1 MGLCFS
7 SLLLE
12 ETLAAS
18 RMTTQTCGIKKAN
31 LWLWC
36 KDFVFGAVCS
46 LRERNSNSTKELYYL
61 QYVMTQ
67 TQKYLSFPQAN
78 KQEHPLKP
86 ERWQG
91 PPHKKQK
98 YAVWKIVLAFK
109 VNLSN
114 YEHGESCK
122 IKLVDTISTFECICP
137 RYWQSKKLLA

>member
-98 YAVWKIVLAFK
+98 YAV
-109 VNLSN
+109 
-114 YEHGESCK
+114 
-122 IKLVDTISTFECICP
+122 
-137 RYWQSKKLLA
+137 